1 MPESRDGVHLSVFG
15 TNTCLGMLL
24 SHAHKL
30 TEVSLWVVREVGP
43 PVVAAAWAAKASAE
57 DPWPPNNS
65 PNMCQTCSA
74 I

>member
-30 TEVSLWVVREVGP
+30 TEVSLWVVRAVGP
-43 PVVAAAWAAKASAE
+43 PVEPIRGGSSMGSENIRCRPMAAE
-57 DPWPPNNS
+57 
-65 PNMCQTCSA
+65 
-74 I
+74 